1 LHRAGSKEGSERA
14 DPRSIPQQ
22 ISSVSKP
29 YFGKYDTVIKYTLV
43 PSIPLSII
51 AVLCI
56 IPTTWVLSEIH
67 HFYIELFA
75 VLLAAILSF
84 YYLARAHTLDDKFSL
99 FIGIGFLANA
109 LIDLLHVVVSFTFMH
124 EYMFLKYFIPQTWFA
139 GRIFLGA
146 MFAIA
151 IANYPRLSSKSN
163 TIYASSGKEENNKIP
178 RILFVSLFALTAISG
193 LIAISSLFLVFPGA
207 VLDNF
212 PVHRPYELPAL
223 ALFLVALIYFYKN
236 ELYKKRD
243 IFYKG
248 LLGAL
253 VIDIFGQII
262 MAYSTTSFDTAHN
275 VAHVLKDAA
284 YFVNIIGLALSSIN
298 YNAMLKDANR
308 NLIEREEVI
317 SSQYEKLKQSDKMK
331 DEFVNIAAHELR
343 TPIQP
348 ILGLSEIMRP
358 KVNSEDQ
365 VYVDVIVRNAKRL
378 QRLTE
383 EILDVTKIES
393 QSLRIEMEEFNLK
406 DVIVNCINDI
416 ILDKHL
422 TNNDKDKPKIH
433 YEPNDLLLK
442 ADKNRISQ
450 VVSNLISNAL
460 KFTSGGTIS
469 VQTSVYGN
477 DKSNNNEVIVSIK
490 DNGQGIDPEILP
502 RLFSKFATKSY
513 SGTGL
518 GLFICKSIV
527 EAHGGSIWA
536 ENNSD
541 GKGATFSFTLP
552 LSKVSTQIGV
562 GRQEIR

>member
-1 LHRAGSKEGSERA
+1 M
-14 DPRSIPQQ
+14 PN
-22 ISSVSKP
+22 P
-29 YFGKYDTVIKYTLV
+29 YFGKYDTLIKYTLV
-43 PSIPLSII
+43 PSIPLTII
-51 AVLCI
+51 AILCI
-56 IPTTWVLSEIH
+56 NPNTWVLSEIH

-84 YYLARAHTLDDKFSL
+84 YYLARAHTLNDKFSL

-124 EYMFLKYFIPQTWFA
+124 EFMFLKYFIPQTWFA

-151 IANYPRLSSKSN
+151 IANYPRLSSKSD
-163 TIYASSGKEENNKIP
+163 TIYNPSDKDENDKIP

-193 LIAISSLFLVFPGA
+193 LLAISSLFLVFPGA

-212 PVHRPYELPAL
+212 PIHRPYEIPAL

-298 YNAMLKDANR
+298 YNAMLKQANR
-308 NLIEREEVI
+308 NLIEREEII

-393 QSLRIEMEEFNLK
+393 QSLKIEAEEFNLK
-406 DVIVNCINDI
+406 DVIVNCINDV

-422 TNNDKDKPKIH
+422 TNDGKDKPKIL
-433 YEPNDLLLK
+433 YDPEDLPLK

-450 VVSNLISNAL
+450 VVSNLMSNAL
-460 KFTSGGTIS
+460 KFSSGGTIS
-469 VQTSVYGN
+469 VQTSLKSN
-477 DKSNNNEVIVSIK
+477 DKNNNNEVIVSIK

-552 LSKVSTQIGV
+552 LSKISTQIGIG
-562 GRQEIR
+562 GREIK

>member
-1 LHRAGSKEGSERA
+1 M
-14 DPRSIPQQ
+14 PN
-22 ISSVSKP
+22 P
-29 YFGKYDTVIKYTLV
+29 YFGKYDTLIKYTLV
-43 PSIPLSII
+43 PSIPLTII
-51 AVLCI
+51 AILCI
-56 IPTTWVLSEIH
+56 NPNTWVLSEIH

-84 YYLARAHTLDDKFSL
+84 YYLARAHTLNDKFSL

-124 EYMFLKYFIPQTWFA
+124 EFMFLKYFIPQTWFA

-151 IANYPRLSSKSN
+151 IANYPRLSSKSD
-163 TIYASSGKEENNKIP
+163 TIYNPSDKNENDKIP

-193 LIAISSLFLVFPGA
+193 LLAISSLFLVFPGA

-212 PVHRPYELPAL
+212 PIHRPYEVPAL

-236 ELYKKRD
+236 ELYKNRD

-298 YNAMLKDANR
+298 YNAMLKQANR
-308 NLIEREEVI
+308 NLIEREEII

-393 QSLRIEMEEFNLK
+393 QSLKIEAEEFNLK
-406 DVIVNCINDI
+406 DVIVNCINDV

-422 TNNDKDKPKIH
+422 TNDGKDKPKIL
-433 YEPNDLLLK
+433 YDPKDLPLK

-450 VVSNLISNAL
+450 VVTNLMSNAL
-460 KFTSGGTIS
+460 KFSSGGTIS
-469 VQTSVYGN
+469 VQSSLKTN
-477 DKSNNNEVIVSIK
+477 DKNNNNEVIVSIK

-552 LSKVSTQIGV
+552 LSKISTQIGIG
-562 GRQEIR
+562 GREIK